1 MNTSGSGRSDAWM
14 MVIPLAALL
23 IFTSFAGG
31 GPESL
36 LSSLDSIVRGAFR
49 SVTDLI
55 SSLL

>member
-23 IFTSFAGG
+23 IFTSFANGG
-31 GPESL
+31 TASL
-36 LSSLDSIVRGAFR
+36 LSSLDSLLRGAFQ